1 VNIFEHLKSQEGAAP
16 LMLLILFPLMILLTT
31 SAISMVNTT
40 TVSDIDIQN
49 GVAVACKNAAMRVN
63 SQAQAKGIIRID
75 PANAHE
81 SFRKGLAQNLG
92 LDQNTLAPITE
103 QYVKKPKYW
112 LLVYNGYADYGHKA
126 RLYYF
131 NGETTVESNL
141 PANGFPASFAITS
154 NGITSGAGGSYT
166 VELKT
171 PGTIAL
177 VEIEANRITGEKTI
191 IAQRW
196 ASARIIAKNGTLKVI

>member
-1 VNIFEHLKSQEGAAP
+1 VNIFEHLKSQKGAAP

-92 LDQNTLAPITE
+92 LDQNTLEPITE
-103 QYVKKPKYW
+103 QYTQKPKYW
-112 LLVYNGYADYGHKA
+112 FLVYNGYDDYGYRA
-126 RLYYF
+126 RLYQF
-131 NGETTVESNL
+131 KGNSPIPTILT
-141 PANGFPASFAITS
+141 AS
-154 NGITSGAGGSYT
+154 
-166 VELKT
+166 
-171 PGTIAL
+171 
-177 VEIEANRITGEKTI
+177 
-191 IAQRW
+191 
-196 ASARIIAKNGTLKVI
+196 